1 MASPSASRLLPSPPG
16 PAPALPPLK
25 QAPLPVLLPPP
36 CLATPPQPPH
46 IDPLLLGPL
55 LPPGSPLGFPARSPS
70 SDLPWS
76 PASACQRPLAHSCS
90 VPMPC
95 LSSPGGPRAHAGVL
109 VPWVGPGSGLP
120 ALLVP
125 GPLLGALHPHSHPPR
140 PTAVGPA
147 PRASVTSANPSAPP
161 QPHTSLLHPLAG
173 YLSPAGTSKT

>member
-1 MASPSASRLLPSPPG
+1 MLPSMESQTVQH
-16 PAPALPPLK
+16 K
-25 QAPLPVLLPPP
+25 
-36 CLATPPQPPH
+36 C
-46 IDPLLLGPL
+46 
-55 LPPGSPLGFPARSPS
+55 
-70 SDLPWS
+70 
-76 PASACQRPLAHSCS
+76 
-90 VPMPC
+90 
-95 LSSPGGPRAHAGVL
+95 HAGVL

-147 PRASVTSANPSAPP
+147 PRAAVTGADPSAPP